1 MKEKRNQEA
10 LGWLNK
16 VIGRRRWWVL
26 LLLILQILLGIIGV
40 GYAAIF
46 KSLIDAAVAGHRG
59 AFFKW
64 VILFAVMIIIQLVAG
79 AVNRFLNEYTSAS
92 IENCFKERLLQFLF
106 ERNYANVTAVHSG
119 EWMNRL
125 TSDTVVVA
133 NGLTQIV
140 PGVAGMLIRL
150 IGAVVMFFILF
161 PQGAFI
167 AIPGGVLL
175 IVITYVFRKK
185 LKFLHKVVQEADG
198 KLRVF
203 LQESL
208 SSMLVIRTFAQE
220 KQMITDAE
228 SKMEQHKQ
236 ARIRRNHFSNLS
248 NTGFSG
254 VVNGAYVLVAG
265 ICGYGI
271 LNGTMSYGTMM
282 AMIQLLGEI
291 QSPFAN
297 ITSYIPQYYAM
308 LASAERLM
316 EIEQYAPEAITE
328 EKTIQ
333 EVKAFYQIDFQSI
346 VFEQVSFQYPTGI
359 ETDKK
364 QKGKSGRAVLD
375 NINFEIPK
383 GSCVAIL
390 GLSGCGKS
398 TILKLMMGLYP
409 VNAGKRFFRTKE
421 KEISLT
427 ADWRRMFAYVPQG
440 NQLMS
445 GSIREIIT
453 FHNEQQMQDEKKIQR
468 ALEIADAK
476 VFINQLPDG
485 IDTVLGERG
494 TGLSEGQMQR
504 IAIARAIFAD
514 NPVLILDES
523 TSALDEQTE
532 KNVLKNLQS
541 MTDKTIIIVTHRK
554 AVLEICDKQI
564 EIS

>member
-1 MKEKRNQEA
+1 MNEKKNQEA

-26 LLLILQILLGIIGV
+26 LLLILQIILGIIGV
-40 GYAAIF
+40 GYAAIL
-46 KSLIDAAVAGHRG
+46 KSLIDAAVTGNRVT
-59 AFFKW
+59 FFRW
-64 VILFAVMIIIQLVAG
+64 VILFVIMIVIQLVVG
-79 AVNRFLNEYTSAS
+79 AANRFLNEYTSAT
-92 IENCFKERLLQFLF
+92 IENRFKERLLQFLF

-119 EWMNRL
+119 EWLNRL

-133 NGLTQIV
+133 NGMTQIL
-140 PGVAGMLIRL
+140 PGAAGMLIRL
-150 IGAVVMFFILF
+150 IGAVIMFFILY

-167 AIPGGVLL
+167 VIPGGVLL
-175 IVITYVFRKK
+175 IGITYVFRKK
-185 LKFLHKVVQEADG
+185 LKRLHKVVQETDG
-198 KLRVF
+198 KLRMF
-203 LQESL
+203 LQECL

-220 KQMITDAE
+220 KQMLTDAE

-236 ARIRRNHFSNLS
+236 ARLKRNHFSNLS
-248 NTGFSG
+248 NTGFAG

-271 LNGTMSYGTMM
+271 LKGTMSYGTMM

-297 ITSYIPQYYAM
+297 ITGYIPQYYAM
-308 LASAERLM
+308 IASAERLM
-316 EIEQYAPEAITE
+316 EIEQYVPEAITD
-328 EKTIQ
+328 EKSIQ
-333 EVKAFYQIDFQSI
+333 EIKEFYQTDFQSI

-359 ETDKK
+359 ENDKK
-364 QKGKSGRAVLD
+364 QKEKGGRVVLK

-409 VNAGKRFFRTKE
+409 VSVGKRFFRTKE
-421 KEISLT
+421 KDILLT

-445 GSIREIIT
+445 GSIREVIT
-453 FHNEQQMQDEKKIQR
+453 FHNEQYMKEEKKIQR
-468 ALEIADAK
+468 ALEIADAED
-476 VFINQLPDG
+476 FINQLPDG

-554 AVLEICDKQI
+554 AVLEICDKEI
-564 EIS
+564 EIR